1 MLLLKDAIMEY
12 ELECKVRRLSQG
24 TIDNYDRQL
33 RYMRRYLED
42 ECGVTQLEDVKPAHL
57 KRFLLEKE
65 ERGRKARIAAR
76 DYVAAVESANG
87 GGANGND

>member
-12 ELECKVRRLSQG
+12 ELECKVRRLAQG

-42 ECGVTQLEDVKPAHL
+42 ECGITRLEDVKPAHL

-65 ERGRKARIAAR
+65 DLGRKPQYRSR
-76 DYVAAVESANG
+76 
-87 GGANGND
+87 